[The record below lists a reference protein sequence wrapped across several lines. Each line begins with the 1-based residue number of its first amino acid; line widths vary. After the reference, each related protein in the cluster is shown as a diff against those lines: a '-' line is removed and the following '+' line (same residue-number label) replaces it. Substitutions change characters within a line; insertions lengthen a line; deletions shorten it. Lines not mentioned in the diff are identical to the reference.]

1 MNPINPTMNP
11 GMNPLSALLYAA
23 LLACGGVA
31 SIGMASAQAPP
42 PAARTTQNAPQPPEW
57 DRLSPA
63 QREAII
69 AVMRERW
76 DSNPRERARML
87 QHAEH
92 WQRMT
97 PEQRRNA
104 QSGRRLWEQMSPEER
119 KQARAI
125 FEQGRKLPPAE
136 RAELREKLKAMTP
149 DERREWLR
157 THRPQRERK
166 P

>member
-1 MNPINPTMNP
+1 MKRLNIFSM
-11 GMNPLSALLYAA
+11 LLCAA
-23 LLACGGVA
+23 LLACAG
-31 SIGMASAQAPP
+31 IASAQTPP
-42 PAARTTQNAPQPPEW
+42 PAARETQNAPPEW

-87 QHAEH
+87 QHAER
-92 WQRMT
+92 WRQMS
-97 PEQRRNA
+97 PEQRRSA
-104 QSGRRLWEQMSPEER
+104 QHGQRRWQQMSPEQR
-119 KQARAI
+119 RQARAA
-125 FEQGRKLPPAE
+125 FEQGRGLPPAE
-136 RAELREKLKAMTP
+136 RAALREKLKAMTP

-157 THRPQRERK
+157 AHRQQRERR